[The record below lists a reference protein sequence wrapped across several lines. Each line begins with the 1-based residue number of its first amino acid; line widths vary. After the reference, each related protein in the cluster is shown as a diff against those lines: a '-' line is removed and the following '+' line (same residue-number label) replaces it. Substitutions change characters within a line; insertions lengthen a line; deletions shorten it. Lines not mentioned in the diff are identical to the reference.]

1 MLAANNTSF
10 PITSSS
16 WGPNKAPYYYKPQ
29 KQFNAKSKPNLSS
42 SPMTTTLALT
52 CIATFIKTNYTK
64 SRWLEK
70 GCLNLSKVY
79 KGQTW
84 RLATFPFLHA
94 NLLHI
99 ASNMTFLLC
108 QGPVFEKK
116 WGASGFAKVGVLAT
130 VANILAQATLG
141 SDRESL
147 VGLSGV
153 LYGIQG
159 ALAAKEAKEGNTYSV
174 VKQAILNL
182 SFEMA
187 ICIGLKELKV
197 ANISYLAHTSGF
209 IAGFAYGWFA
219 KPKK

>member
-1 MLAANNTSF
+1 MA
-10 PITSSS
+10 PSS
-16 WGPNKAPYYYKPQ
+16 WGPNKKPYNYGPQ
-29 KQFNAKSKPNLSS
+29 KHFGTTSKTNTSFYPV
-42 SPMTTTLALT
+42 TTTLALT
-52 CIATFIKTNYTK
+52 CIATFIKTHYTK

-70 GCLNLSKVY
+70 GWLDISKVY

-99 ASNMTFLLC
+99 ASNMSFLLH

-116 WGASGFAKVGVLAT
+116 WGASGFVKVAFLAT
-130 VANILAQATLG
+130 AANVLAQATLG
-141 SDRESL
+141 SSTEVL

-159 ALAAKEAKEGNTYSV
+159 ALVAKQAKEGNTHEV
-174 VKQAILNL
+174 VKRAIFCL
-182 SFEMA
+182 SLETA
-187 ICIGLKELKV
+187 TCIALKELNV
-197 ANISYLAHTSGF
+197 ANISYLGHISGF
-209 IAGFAYGWFA
+209 VAGFVFGWFA